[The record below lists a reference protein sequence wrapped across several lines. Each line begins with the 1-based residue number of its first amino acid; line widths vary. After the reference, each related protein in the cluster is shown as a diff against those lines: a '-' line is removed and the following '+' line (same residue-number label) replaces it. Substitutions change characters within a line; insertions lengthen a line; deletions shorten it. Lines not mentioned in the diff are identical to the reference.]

1 VGCRVAEAAPAFG
14 VRDIASPYYGGSMR
28 LKLVFERAGIAI
40 AELTGENPRT
50 AEALRQALPF
60 ESRARRWGD
69 EVYFETPAVAEEE
82 RTSELVNVGDVAYW
96 PPGRALCLFFG
107 PTPISGP
114 GEIRPASP
122 VNVIGR
128 VVEGLDVL
136 RRVVNGEKV
145 RVELM

>member
-1 VGCRVAEAAPAFG
+1 
-14 VRDIASPYYGGSMR
+14 MR
-28 LKLVFERAGIAI
+28 LKLVFERAGTVVV
-40 AELTGENPRT
+40 ELTGENPRT
-50 AEALRQALPF
+50 IEALRRALPF

-69 EVYFETPAVAEEE
+69 EVYFETPAVAGEEKA
-82 RTSELVNVGDVAYW
+82 SELVNVGDVAYW

-128 VVEGLDVL
+128 VVEGLETL
-136 RRVVNGEKV
+136 RKVVSGERV
-145 RVELM
+145 RVEQL